1 MYYYSAGY
9 SDSNIGHSGRWTVGA
24 CILVPMYLA
33 GYSDNG
39 HRGRWTV
46 DACILVP
53 CIWTDIWTSATVA
66 GGLWVLVSWSPVFGQ
81 IFGHWPQ
88 WQVDCGCPYPGPLY
102 LDGYLDIDQSVMWT
116 VADCIL
122 VPCILPDSWT
132 FGRVTVGLWVPL
144 SWSPVFGRIFGHWPQ
159 WQVDCGCLNQ
169 VPCIWP
175 DIWTFGRMTGG
186 LWVPVSWSPVF
197 GRIFGHLAE

>member
-122 VPCILPDSWT
+122 VPCILPDIWT
-132 FGRVTVGLWVPL
+132 FGRGDSWTVGASIL
-144 SWSPVFGRIFGHWPQ
+144 
-159 WQVDCGCLNQ
+159 

-175 DIWTFGRMTGG
+175 DIWTLATVAGG
-186 LWVPVSWSPVF
+186 LWVPESGPLY
-197 GRIFGHLAE
+197 LAGYLDIDQSVM